1 MVKNPPAHARD
12 IRDVG
17 SIPGSE
23 RSSGEGI
30 GRQPTPACLPG
41 ESHEQRRAWWATVH
55 GVTKS
60 QTRLSDFHSL
70 THSLWA
76 QNLSKLPGSFY
87 LQLELQ
93 ATMLQKTS
101 IHFRYLPISLT
112 QRFSKCSSWKFLIYL
127 CSQNYYYN
135 TKKIT
140 FLL

>member
-1 MVKNPPAHARD
+1 MVKNLPPMQEIWVQSLGWEDPH
-12 IRDVG
+12 G
-17 SIPGSE
+17 GGNGNPLQYS
-23 RSSGEGI
+23 
-30 GRQPTPACLPG
+30 CLENPIDRG
-41 ESHEQRRAWWATVH
+41 AWWATVH

-101 IHFRYLPISLT
+101 IHFRYLPTSLT